1 MCDEKEIRKD
11 LDEPGVDILTRED
24 VTGTIGQWLDMDNS
38 DIPANA
44 LYHLEQAYKIC
55 AESL

>member
-11 LDEPGVDILTRED
+11 LDKSGMDILTRED
-24 VTGTIGQWLDMDNS
+24 VTGTIGQWLDMDS
-38 DIPANA
+38 DDIPDKAMC
-44 LYHLEQAYKIC
+44 HLEQAYKIC